1 MKLLYTLLATLCL
14 SITIN
19 AQVTNEGAPKSWRIE
34 NPKQLDAIVMPAFDL
49 EKITKEDEANSQRK
63 DMPFR
68 FGYEFITDYS
78 LTNSGTW
85 QTLPN
90 GDRIWKIRFFSEG
103 AKTMNFVLTNFNLP
117 EGSSLYLYNNNRT
130 DVLGAYTSSQN
141 SEEKVLGTWLI
152 SGEDVWIEYYEPK
165 RVKNQGNFAIT
176 KVVHGYRSSNDFM
189 KNNNKNLNDSDICNY
204 DVDCNT
210 GNLSVDELKEI
221 NKKSVGII
229 IVGNS
234 GFCSGALINNTNNDG
249 APYFLTAN
257 HCLDGNPSSVSQW
270 AFRFNW
276 ISPNPVCSGSTPSTD
291 NFPNYY
297 QTASGASVKARR
309 EESDFCL
316 VQINTVFPFEWDIV
330 FAGWDRTSNVPPS
343 TFGIHHPSGDIM
355 KICLD
360 NNPPTSNNNGILV
373 WTVNNWDLGVTEGG
387 SSGSPL
393 FNNSGRIIGQLLGGD
408 AACSGTTD
416 NGGSDNYGRLN
427 ISWNAGNS
435 PSSRLREWLDP
446 NNTGASVV
454 DYYRPNDLSVT
465 NTDKLKNTVI
475 AYPNPSNGIFTIEP
489 AKVVSGTYEIYN
501 ALGQI
506 IKSGKVA
513 TGNTTVDLSNSS
525 NGVYFI
531 KVMDLATGSTIN
543 TKLVKE

>member
-14 SITIN
+14 SIAIN

-34 NPKQLDAIVMPAFDL
+34 NPKQLNAIVMPAFDL

-117 EGSSLYLYNNNRT
+117 EGGSLYLYNDDRT

-176 KVVHGYRSSNDFM
+176 KVVHGYRSSNDFIRRNY
-189 KNNNKNLNDSDICNY
+189 KDLNESDGCNY
-204 DVDCNT
+204 DVNCPIGALD
-210 GNLSVDELKEI
+210 NLKDI
-221 NKKSVGII
+221 NKKSAGLI

-249 APYFLTAN
+249 TPYFLTAN
-257 HCLDGNPSSVSQW
+257 HCVGNNPSEVSQW

-276 ISPNPVCSGSTPSTD
+276 ISPNPVCSGFTPSTS
-291 NFPNYY
+291 NSNYY
-297 QTASGASVKARR
+297 QTVSGSTIKARR
-309 EESDFCL
+309 EQSDFCL
-316 VQINTVFPFEWDIV
+316 LQITAGLPASWDV
-330 FAGWDRTSNVPPS
+330 NFAGWDRSTNVPSS

-355 KICLD
+355 KVCRDD
-360 NNPPTSNNNGILV
+360 NAPSQSNNGISV
-373 WTVNNWDLGVTEGG
+373 WIVNNWDLGVTEGG

-393 FNNSGRIIGQLLGGD
+393 FNNQGRIIGQLLGGD
-408 AACSGTTD
+408 AACDGTTD
-416 NGGSDNYGRLN
+416 NGGSDEYGRLN
-427 ISWNAGNS
+427 VSWAGGNS

-446 NNTGASVV
+446 NNTGVTTL
-454 DYYRPNDLSVT
+454 DYYNRDFLST
-465 NTDKLKNTVI
+465 GNSNFDSKLLV
-475 AYPNPSNGIFTIEP
+475 YPNPSNGIFTIETT
-489 AKVVSGTYEIYN
+489 KVVSGTYEIYN
-501 ALGQI
+501 TLGQI
-506 IKSGKVA
+506 VKSGKIT
-513 TGNTTVDLSNSS
+513 TGNTTVNLSSSS

-531 KVMDLATGSTIN
+531 KVKDLATGSTKN
-543 TKLVKE
+543 TKLIKE